1 MKVLEPGTLLAGR
14 YELLDKL
21 GEGGM
26 GVVYRAKQINL
37 GREVALKLLPP
48 GEDGGDALR
57 RFEREAKV
65 AAALKHPNVVEIYD
79 VGEHEGVVFL
89 AMELL
94 RGAPLRALVGDAG
107 EPLGLAATLEIACSL
122 SEALIAAHAIGLVH
136 RDLKPENV
144 FVEQIAGRTTR
155 VVVVDFGLAFITD
168 SEDLGRKTQA
178 GLVIGTPD
186 YLSPEQAMGGE
197 IGPPSDL
204 YSLGI
209 MLYELLTGRV
219 PFAGNQLNV
228 LTQHL
233 YVNPP
238 APSRRIASLPR
249 ELDELVLALLR
260 KRPEERP
267 AASEVFDT
275 LELLASTL
283 AGRRPRGREAYLL
296 HDRAT
301 RMISL
306 APTMPVVRALTPVP
320 PQRGHE
326 LGVGV
331 VGPLDED
338 IELGLLSN
346 ELALY
351 EWPSSELGGSDPEFR
366 LRHASLPDLPD
377 SLAVVFA
384 PHADPE
390 QVAILVRDS
399 GLPVVACVAPHDR
412 QQLAAMLRAGAAEV
426 AALPLAIDNLVRALQ
441 RAARRRRRASPP
453 AKP

>member
-1 MKVLEPGTLLAGR
+1 M
-14 YELLDKL
+14 
-21 GEGGM
+21 
-26 GVVYRAKQINL
+26 
-37 GREVALKLLPP
+37 
-48 GEDGGDALR
+48 
-57 RFEREAKV
+57 
-65 AAALKHPNVVEIYD
+65 
-79 VGEHEGVVFL
+79 
-89 AMELL
+89 
-94 RGAPLRALVGDAG
+94 
-107 EPLGLAATLEIACSL
+107 
-122 SEALIAAHAIGLVH
+122 
-136 RDLKPENV
+136 
-144 FVEQIAGRTTR
+144 
-155 VVVVDFGLAFITD
+155 
-168 SEDLGRKTQA
+168 
-178 GLVIGTPD
+178 
-186 YLSPEQAMGGE
+186 
-197 IGPPSDL
+197 
-204 YSLGI
+204 
-209 MLYELLTGRV
+209 
-219 PFAGNQLNV
+219 
-228 LTQHL
+228 
-233 YVNPP
+233 
-238 APSRRIASLPR
+238 
-249 ELDELVLALLR
+249 
-260 KRPEERP
+260 
-267 AASEVFDT
+267 FDT

-306 APTMPVVRALTPVP
+306 APTMPVVRALTPAP